1 MGTYSKNK
9 HYSERGRTGGEGSSS
24 GDHQRKVTSYSISK
38 ADVNS
43 FLIPILKEIGK
54 CIYPPAA
61 PLIEAA
67 YQVYKHIDTI
77 KEASSAVVK
86 GDYEKATKVVL
97 KEAGKE
103 AGGAIVGAMVNHE
116 VDKGAELAG
125 ETVSNSLPT
134 NEQGKD
140 LAGKVVKGT
149 GKGFAEAVGDKV
161 VDKAE
166 DEVSKDET

>member
-9 HYSERGRTGGEGSSS
+9 HYGERGGRGGEGSSS

-67 YQVYKHIDTI
+67 YQLYKHAGAI
-77 KEASSAVVK
+77 KEVGSAVVK
-86 GDYEKATKVVL
+86 CDYEKAAKVVL
-97 KEAGKE
+97 KEVEKE
-103 AGGAIVGAMVNHE
+103 VGGAIVGAVVNPE
-116 VDKGAELAG
+116 VDKRAELAAG
-125 ETVSNSLPT
+125 TVSNSLPT

-149 GKGFAEAVGDKV
+149 VKGFAEAVGDKV
-161 VDKAE
+161 EDKAE
-166 DEVSKDET
+166 DEVFKDEE